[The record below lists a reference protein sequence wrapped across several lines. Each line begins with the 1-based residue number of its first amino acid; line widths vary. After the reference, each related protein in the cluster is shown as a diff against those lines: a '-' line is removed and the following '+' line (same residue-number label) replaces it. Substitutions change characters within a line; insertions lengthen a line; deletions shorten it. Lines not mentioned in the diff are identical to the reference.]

1 MGFIRGDM
9 RVMIVEDHLL
19 YTEVIRK
26 IVGEMGHAVVAEA
39 TTVSKALAC
48 LAVALPELVIV
59 DMELPDG
66 TGFDLMRRDVDPK
79 PRFLVVS
86 AHCDS
91 LTAHLVSHLEVAGYV
106 DKGSCSVRTIKEAI
120 EAVEGGRKY
129 FSPRFMAAYQDA
141 LTLKWSFIGRLSPQE
156 HCVLLMLVRG
166 YDDADIGAELG
177 ISAAT
182 VKTHRGRILRKARCA
197 STRQL
202 MAFALEQG
210 FAFLGKI
217 CGRGD

>member
-39 TTVSKALAC
+39 ATVSKALAC

-91 LTAHLVSHLEVAGYV
+91 LTAHLVSHFGSSGIRGQRQLLGAYH
-106 DKGSCSVRTIKEAI
+106 KGGNR
-120 EAVEGGRKY
+120 GRRRRAEI
-129 FSPRFMAAYQDA
+129 FLP
-141 LTLKWSFIGRLSPQE
+141 SFHG
-156 HCVLLMLVRG
+156 
-166 YDDADIGAELG
+166 G
-177 ISAAT
+177 ISGCAHSKM
-182 VKTHRGRILRKARCA
+182 VVRRKAF
-197 STRQL
+197 STG
-202 MAFALEQG
+202 ALCPSHARAG
-210 FAFLGKI
+210 V
-217 CGRGD
+217 RRR